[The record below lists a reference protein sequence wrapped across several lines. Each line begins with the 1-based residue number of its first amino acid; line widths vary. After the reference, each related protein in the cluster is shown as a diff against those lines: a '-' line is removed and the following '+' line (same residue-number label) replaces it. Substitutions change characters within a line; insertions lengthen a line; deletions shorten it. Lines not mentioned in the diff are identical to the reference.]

1 MSTNNKIKVT
11 DLDYNDIRDNLKAF
25 LQGQDKFSDYDF
37 EGSALSVLLDVLAY
51 NTHYNALY
59 TNMALNEMFLDSAS
73 KRNSIVSIASNMG
86 YLPRS
91 AITSRAILNVTVVAS
106 NPNTASETLVIPAY
120 SPFSTSVGGNSYTFY
135 TLSDYSATR
144 DGDTYLFNNVYVY
157 QGEPREVYFAC
168 NETGQKFTLP
178 NTDLDTETLRVTVQP
193 TPDQPE
199 YSRYTLASNVVDL
212 TSSDEVY
219 YLKEM
224 DDRYIQLSFGTN
236 GLGVEIIPGNII
248 QVKYLTTKKDAA
260 NGAALFTF
268 GGASLAGTVSVG
280 TVLKSFGGQVEE
292 DKEEIR
298 SNASQQYYDQN
309 RAVTPTDYANIIK
322 RYYTDVESINV
333 WGGEDANPPQYG
345 KVYISIKP
353 ASAPYLS
360 TAEKAY
366 ITENI
371 VKKRGVVSITP
382 VIVDPTYNEME
393 VNVTVYYNQS
403 RTTRSNDEMKN
414 AVLSG
419 IQNYRDSYLQKFDG
433 AFRFSKFGTMID
445 NIDQSIDSNIT
456 TFTIWQ
462 EIAPRYNVQSQ
473 YTITINNPIYSA
485 NVPEESFLTTG
496 FYIDNTETVYYLDD
510 DGIGNIRMFSLVS
523 GTGEKVV
530 KGNYGTVN
538 YSTGTVT
545 INNLYIT
552 NLSEP
557 NFYFRF
563 KTESYDVVSAKDQI
577 VTIPDSRITI
587 SLVDSSGSN
596 TSIGNSSNYTFTS
609 SRA

>member
-11 DLDYNDIRDNLKAF
+11 DLDYNDIRDNLKSF
-25 LQGQDKFSDYDF
+25 LKGQDRFSDYDF
-37 EGSALSVLLDVLAY
+37 EGSGMSVLLDVLAY

-91 AITSRAILNVTVVAS
+91 AITSRAVVSITVISS
-106 NPNTASETLVIPAY
+106 NPQSATETLVLPAY
-120 SPFSTSVGGNSYTFY
+120 TPFTTTVSGTSYTFY
-135 TLSDYSATR
+135 TLSDYTATK
-144 DGDTYLFNNVYVY
+144 DGDTYTFNNVYVY
-157 QGEPREVYFAC
+157 QGEPHEMYFAC
-168 NETGQKFTLP
+168 NEVGQKFTLP
-178 NTDLDTETLRVTVQP
+178 NVDIDNETIAVTVQP

-199 YSRYTLASNVVDL
+199 YSRYVIASSIVDL
-212 TSSDEVY
+212 TNQDEVY

-224 DDRYIQLSFGTN
+224 DDRYLQLSFGTN
-236 GLGVEIIPGNII
+236 GLGKEIIPGNII
-248 QVKYLTTKKDAA
+248 KVKYLTTKKDAA
-260 NGAALFTF
+260 NGANIFTF
-268 GGASLAGTVSVG
+268 GGASLAGTVSVI
-280 TVLKSFGGQVEE
+280 TTLKSFGGKVEE

-298 SNASQQYYDQN
+298 TNAAQQYYDQN

-322 RYYTDVESINV
+322 RYYSDIDSINV
-333 WGGEDANPPQYG
+333 WGGEDADPPQYG
-345 KVYISIKP
+345 KVFISIKP

-360 TAEKAY
+360 SAEKAY

-371 VKKRGVVSITP
+371 IKQRGIVSISP
-382 VIVDPTYNEME
+382 ILVDPTYNEMDID
-393 VNVTVYYNQS
+393 VTVYYNQS
-403 RTTRSNDEMKN
+403 RTTRTNDEMKN
-414 AVLSG
+414 AVLTG
-419 IQNYRDSYLQKFDG
+419 IKNYRDASLQKFDG
-433 AFRFSKFGTMID
+433 AFRFSKFGAMID
-445 NIDQSIDSNIT
+445 DIDQSINSNIT

-462 EIAPRYNVQSQ
+462 EVIPRYNTQSQ
-473 YTITINNPIYSA
+473 YIVTINNPIYSA

-496 FYIDNTETVYYLDD
+496 FYIDNTSTVYYLDD
-510 DGIGNIRMFSLVS
+510 DGIGNIRMFSLIS
-523 GTGEKVV
+523 GTGEKVI
-530 KGNYGTVN
+530 KGNYGKVN

-563 KTESYDVVSAKDQI
+563 KTESYDVISAKDQI
-577 VTIPDSRITI
+577 VTIPDSRINI
-587 SLVDSSGSN
+587 SLIDSSGSN